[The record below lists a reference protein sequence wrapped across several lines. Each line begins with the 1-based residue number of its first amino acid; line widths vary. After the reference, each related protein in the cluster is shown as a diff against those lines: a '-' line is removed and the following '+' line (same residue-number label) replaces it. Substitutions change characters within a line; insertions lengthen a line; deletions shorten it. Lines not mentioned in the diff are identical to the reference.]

1 MRHSRI
7 KADGAGYYHCMSRII
22 EQRMILGKAE
32 KERFLKLMFNLAA
45 FGDLSIL
52 TYCVM
57 TNHFHILIH
66 VPQRQDVTDDVLI
79 RRLRFIMPHY
89 QVELIARQLHDYRSQ
104 SNDAAAESL
113 KNQFTYRMYDIS
125 EFFKALKQQFSQFY
139 NAGND
144 RRGPLWEQ
152 RFKSVLVEPS
162 VKTLLTVAAY
172 IDLNPIRAG
181 LTSDPK
187 DYRFS
192 GYGAAVGGSMNARL
206 GLRQLMSIG
215 KDRARISWGDIQ
227 RTYRRHLYMRGQQ
240 KGRYPEGRPV
250 RQGFT
255 PEQIQAVVKAD
266 GRLPLQ
272 EALRCR
278 VRYFSDG
285 LVLGS
290 QAFVDSI
297 FARYRSQFG
306 PNRKSGARSLRF
318 GDWQGLCSLRDLR
331 LLPVSKS

>member
-89 QVELIARQLHDYRSQ
+89 QVELIARQLQDYRSQ

-240 KGRYPEGRPV
+240 KGRDPEGRPV

>member
-7 KADGAGYYHCMSRII
+7 KADGVGYYHGMSRII
-22 EQRMILGKAE
+22 EKRMILGEAE
-32 KERFLKLMFNLAA
+32 KERLLKLMFNLAA

-52 TYCVM
+52 AYCIM

-66 VPQRQDVTDDVLI
+66 VPQRKDVTDDILI
-79 RRLRFIMPHY
+79 QRLRFIMPHY
-89 QVELIARQLHDYRSQ
+89 QVELIARQLQDYRSQ
-104 SNDAAAESL
+104 SNDAAAESFR
-113 KNQFTYRMYDIS
+113 NGFTYRMYDIS

-139 NAGND
+139 NTCND

-162 VKTLLTVAAY
+162 LKTLLTVAAY
-172 IDLNPIRAG
+172 IDLNPIRAS

-192 GYGAAVGGSMNARL
+192 SYGAAIGGSRNARQ
-206 GLRQLMSIG
+206 GLRQLMCVG
-215 KDRARISWGDIQ
+215 KDTSRISWGDTQ
-227 RTYRRHLYMRGQQ
+227 RIYRQHLYMRGQQ
-240 KGRYPEGRPV
+240 KGLDPEGRPI

-255 PEQIQAVVKAD
+255 PEQIQAVIKTD
-266 GRLPLQ
+266 GRLPLH
-272 EALRCR
+272 EVLRCR

-290 QAFVDSI
+290 QVFVDSI
-297 FARYRSQFG
+297 FDRYRSQFG
-306 PNRKSGARSLRF
+306 PNRKSGARPLRF
-318 GDWQGLCSLRDLR
+318 GDWPGLCSLRDLR
-331 LLPVSKS
+331 LLPISKS

>member
-1 MRHSRI
+1 
-7 KADGAGYYHCMSRII
+7 MS
-22 EQRMILGKAE
+22 
-32 KERFLKLMFNLAA
+32 
-45 FGDLSIL
+45 
-52 TYCVM
+52 V
-57 TNHFHILIH
+57 
-66 VPQRQDVTDDVLI
+66 
-79 RRLRFIMPHY
+79 
-89 QVELIARQLHDYRSQ
+89 ARQLQDYRSQ
-104 SNDAAAESL
+104 SNNAAAESL

-139 NAGND
+139 NTRND

-181 LTSDPK
+181 LASDPK

-192 GYGAAVGGSMNARL
+192 SYGAAVGGSKNARL
-206 GLRQLMSIG
+206 GLRQLMSVD
-215 KDRARISWGDIQ
+215 KDAGRISWGNTQ
-227 RTYRRHLYMRGQQ
+227 QTYRQHLYMRGQQ
-240 KGRYPEGRPV
+240 KGLDPEGRPI

-255 PEQIQAVVKAD
+255 HEQIQAVVKAD

-272 EALRCR
+272 ELLRCR

-297 FARYRSQFG
+297 FDRYRSQKCYL
-306 PNRKSGARSLRF
+306 PE
-318 GDWQGLCSLRDLR
+318 
-331 LLPVSKS
+331 LPVIPSLDLS

>member
-7 KADGAGYYHCMSRII
+7 KADGAGYYHGMSRII
-22 EQRMILGKAE
+22 EKRMILGEAE
-32 KERFLKLMFNLAA
+32 KERILKLMFNLAA

-52 TYCVM
+52 AYCIM
-57 TNHFHILIH
+57 TNHFHVLIH
-66 VPQRQDVTDDVLI
+66 VPQRKDVTDDVFLQ
-79 RRLRFIMPHY
+79 RLRFIMPNY
-89 QVELIARQLHDYRSQ
+89 QVELIARQLQDYRSQ
-104 SNDAAAESL
+104 SNNAAAESL
-113 KNQFTYRMYDIS
+113 KTQFTYRMYDIS

-139 NAGND
+139 NTRND

-181 LTSDPK
+181 LVSDPK
-187 DYRFS
+187 DYRS
-192 GYGAAVGGSMNARL
+192 SSYGAAVGGSKTARL
-206 GLRQLMSIG
+206 GLRQLMSVD
-215 KDRARISWGDIQ
+215 KDAGRISWGNTQ
-227 RTYRRHLYMRGQQ
+227 QTYRQHLYMRGQQ
-240 KGRYPEGRPV
+240 KGLDPEGRPI

-272 EALRCR
+272 EVLRCR

-297 FARYRSQFG
+297 FDRYRSQFG
-306 PNRKSGARSLRF
+306 HNRKSGARPLRF
-318 GDWQGLCSLRDLR
+318 GDWPGLCSLRDLR
-331 LLPVSKS
+331 LLPISKS

>member
-1 MRHSRI
+1 MFSSFLKQVH
-7 KADGAGYYHCMSRII
+7 
-22 EQRMILGKAE
+22 LGKDTSRRATNPSRE
-32 KERFLKLMFNLAA
+32 KGRRMRGPAHHTVARLQKR
-45 FGDLSIL
+45 D
-52 TYCVM
+52 
-57 TNHFHILIH
+57 
-66 VPQRQDVTDDVLI
+66 RQNI
-79 RRLRFIMPHY
+79 
-89 QVELIARQLHDYRSQ
+89 
-104 SNDAAAESL
+104 
-113 KNQFTYRMYDIS
+113 
-125 EFFKALKQQFSQFY
+125 FKALKQQFSQFY
-139 NAGND
+139 NAVND

-240 KGRYPEGRPV
+240 KGRDPEGRPV

-297 FARYRSQFG
+297 FACYRSQFG
-306 PNRKSGARSLRF
+306 PNRKSGARPLRF

>member
-89 QVELIARQLHDYRSQ
+89 QVELIARQLQDYRSQ

-139 NAGND
+139 NAVND

-240 KGRYPEGRPV
+240 KGRDPEGRPV

-290 QAFVDSI
+290 QTFVDSI
-297 FARYRSQFG
+297 FSRYRSQFG
-306 PNRKSGARSLRF
+306 HNRKSGARPLRF

>member
-152 RFKSVLVEPS
+152 RFKSVLVEPA

-192 GYGAAVGGSMNARL
+192 GYGAAIGGSMNARL

-240 KGRYPEGRPV
+240 KGRDPEGRPV

>member
-144 RRGPLWEQ
+144 RRGPLWGTGTDKISAII
-152 RFKSVLVEPS
+152 FSFIWKSQ
-162 VKTLLTVAAY
+162 LLNSLY
-172 IDLNPIRAG
+172 IR
-181 LTSDPK
+181 
-187 DYRFS
+187 
-192 GYGAAVGGSMNARL
+192 GY
-206 GLRQLMSIG
+206 
-215 KDRARISWGDIQ
+215 
-227 RTYRRHLYMRGQQ
+227 
-240 KGRYPEGRPV
+240 
-250 RQGFT
+250 
-255 PEQIQAVVKAD
+255 
-266 GRLPLQ
+266 
-272 EALRCR
+272 
-278 VRYFSDG
+278 
-285 LVLGS
+285 
-290 QAFVDSI
+290 
-297 FARYRSQFG
+297 
-306 PNRKSGARSLRF
+306 
-318 GDWQGLCSLRDLR
+318 
-331 LLPVSKS
+331 